1 MDIKEIL
8 AEVKRGCAEIID
20 EARIED
26 LIKNYYE
33 KGENFYVK
41 AGFDPTA
48 PDLHLGH
55 SVVLSK
61 MAFLQKHG
69 ARVQFLIGDFTG
81 QIGDPSGK
89 NATRK
94 KLSQEEVLKNA
105 KTYESQVFKILDKNK
120 TDIVF
125 NSKWLNEL
133 GAAGIVEL
141 TSTFSVARMLE
152 REDFTKRFREQ
163 SSISICEFLYPLL
176 QGYDSVALKSDIE
189 MGGTDQKFN
198 LLMGRTLQRIYDAKK
213 EQAIIMMPLLE
224 GLDGVNKMSKS
235 LNNYIGV
242 TENAKDIYAKIL
254 SISDELGAAGIVE
267 LTSTFS
273 VARMLEREDF
283 TKRFR
288 EQSSISICEFLYPLL
303 QGYDSVALKSDIEMG
318 GTDQKFN
325 LLMGRTLQR
334 IYDAKKEQA
343 IIMMPLLEGLDGVNK
358 MSKSLNNY
366 IGVTENAKDIYAKIL
381 SISDE
386 LMFRYCELLSKKS
399 LKEIETIKENIQNG
413 SLHPKIVK
421 ENLALELVERFHSKE
436 LADEAKAE
444 FDRVHSANALP
455 SEITEFEIG
464 GGSVWLAKALVECG
478 LENSTSA
485 ARRAI
490 VANSVSVNSQK
501 VKDEQMQLE
510 LGEYILQIGKR
521 KFARL
526 KVKK

>member
-8 AEVKRGCAEIID
+8 AELKRGCAEIID
-20 EARIED
+20 EARIEN

-198 LLMGRTLQRIYDAKK
+198 LLMGRTLQRIYD
-213 EQAIIMMPLLE
+213 
-224 GLDGVNKMSKS
+224 V
-235 LNNYIGV
+235 
-242 TENAKDIYAKIL
+242 
-254 SISDELGAAGIVE
+254 
-267 LTSTFS
+267 
-273 VARMLEREDF
+273 
-283 TKRFR
+283 
-288 EQSSISICEFLYPLL
+288 
-303 QGYDSVALKSDIEMG
+303 
-318 GTDQKFN
+318 
-325 LLMGRTLQR
+325 
-334 IYDAKKEQA
+334 KKEQA

-386 LMFRYCELLSKKS
+386 LMFRYYELLSKKS

-436 LADEAKAE
+436 LANEAKAE

-455 SEITEFEIG
+455 SEIAEFELS

-501 VKDEQMQLE
+501 IKDEQMQLE